1 MDWLE
6 RQEAIREL
14 VAYPEQ
20 DFLGELEKGIRNH
33 DDADIRNAA
42 MEAYKA
48 LGLRGFTSLES
59 LLQDTDHEVR
69 LFAVNILC
77 DVAEPGGFPLLVK
90 AIQDPDVNVRVAAA
104 EALGKIGEVLA
115 VPVLANSFHD
125 EPWVAMAAVN
135 ALGELGGEEAL
146 EALYGCLEIIGCQE
160 IAINAIGNAG
170 DLNSVRHLADCLRH
184 DHLAELALKA
194 IVKISERKQVSP
206 QPEHFVQ
213 HFPKLIEMLQA
224 TDPETRK
231 AAIITISCT
240 TNVSDR
246 QFLKLLAETTP
257 EFRTNVALVLGSR
270 NLPQAV
276 QLLQTLLNDPAEEV
290 RMTARES
297 LVKLGEAS

>member
-1 MDWLE
+1 MVQQTQKIWETLPKMDWLE

-146 EALYGCLEIIGCQE
+146 EALYGCLEIIG
-160 IAINAIGNAG
+160 ARRSP
-170 DLNSVRHLADCLRH
+170 LMPLAM
-184 DHLAELALKA
+184 
-194 IVKISERKQVSP
+194 QVTST
-206 QPEHFVQ
+206 QSGT
-213 HFPKLIEMLQA
+213 LQTA
-224 TDPETRK
+224 CGM
-231 AAIITISCT
+231 TIS
-240 TNVSDR
+240 
-246 QFLKLLAETTP
+246 Q
-257 EFRTNVALVLGSR
+257 
-270 NLPQAV
+270 NLP
-276 QLLQTLLNDPAEEV
+276 
-290 RMTARES
+290 
-297 LVKLGEAS
+297 